1 MWELTAAML
10 IPNVQ
15 TQMGLSTAPVWL
27 VTQEMELAVL
37 VNIIISVCN
46 KTVEKQL
53 TECRLFSDIDE
64 CFPGDLSNEYMHLAH
79 NCHDDANCSNTKGSF
94 SCACRLGYSG
104 NGVICEGKIGLT
116 QTVTIIFSTYMTL
129 TYPTTDS

>member
-15 TQMGLSTAPVWL
+15 TQMVLSTAPVWL

-64 CFPGDLSNEYMHLAH
+64 CFPGDLSNEYIHLAH

-104 NGVICEGKIGLT
+104 NGVICEGKTGLT
-116 QTVTIIFSTYMTL
+116 QAVTIIFSTCMTL